1 MEGEIVTSVQ
11 SSKTK
16 TFPKGVRI
24 LVVDDDSTC
33 LAIIASM
40 LRSCKYEVVAVN
52 QSMDALSKL
61 REKEGG
67 FDLILTDV
75 HMPDMDGFEL
85 LKYAEEEL
93 NLPVIMMSS
102 DDKENIMLRGLESGA
117 AFYLVKP
124 VTLDDLKMLW
134 QYAVVMKKDV
144 TREVEQT
151 GSVGGSSSSG
161 KVYEAEDME
170 CASSVNAGNCRQK
183 KSKRKTTKEMDADE
197 EENKDD
203 STSDKKARVVWTNE
217 LHNQFLKAMDQ
228 LGLENAVPKKLLE
241 VMNAPGLTRENIAS
255 HLQKYHIF
263 LKRVQEASQSL
274 EPNLAR
280 NLASGALTSSFASG
294 HPLLMFNRRQ
304 GFPRYP
310 EQQHLTSFQPGLREN
325 FQGLNA
331 PNPMSSFSPTS
342 YLNQEASSSN
352 SISHM
357 RYGQSLLM
365 SNQGNQLQQP
375 LLGTASLLDQEHDP
389 NHIGF
394 GRETHNACL
403 GSSLYGDVSSG
414 LARTTDTAQMIHQ
427 TPQARMGFFTNGSL
441 DNNSSTFGLEHGNS
455 NVPSI
460 RDMGSFGNPNQ
471 LPNFNNTN
479 INCPGIQM
487 SSITEQVGLGQMG
500 SIGGEETHNYSYNLM
515 DENCNGN
522 MTTEVE
528 NSCYATQGVSSGGG
542 FGSTNQFPT
551 MFTSYIQQ
559 AAPPPPLPP
568 LQQQQISL
576 GPDGGEDD
584 DLFDL
589 IKSCSTF
596 DNNSLLQPFD
606 ESDLGDIIFKQ
617 VDESPNQAC
626 LMLTSIQV

>member
-40 LRSCKYEVVAVN
+40 LRSCKYEDCPSCSHFQLWLLIN
-52 QSMDALSKL
+52 RWHALSKL

-117 AFYLVKP
+117 AFYLVNLQG
-124 VTLDDLKMLW
+124 VS
-134 QYAVVMKKDV
+134 
-144 TREVEQT
+144 EVHRHLGRYMRRRT
-151 GSVGGSSSSG
+151 
-161 KVYEAEDME
+161 ME
-170 CASSVNAGNCRQK
+170 CASSVNAGNCRPK

-203 STSDKKARVVWTNE
+203 STSDRGKGVWTNE

-241 VMNAPGLTRENIAS
+241 
-255 HLQKYHIF
+255 KYRIF

-280 NLASGALTSSFASG
+280 NLASGALKSSFASG

-375 LLGTASLLDQEHDP
+375 LLGTASFLNQEHDP

-528 NSCYATQGVSSGGG
+528 NSSYATQGVSSGGG

-626 LMLTSIQV
+626 LMLTSIQKQGVEESVDPEFSISAYPVDDNPLAI